1 MYLFLQVKLAW
12 PVSWRARLGALKI
25 IGLELSTTSCNN
37 PQVLIK
43 SQETWSTH
51 SRHGYQGWLFLWQS
65 LVIFEHPEHT
75 RINHVFAFKIPKQLC
90 CDKVICILSSEENW
104 RDGHLWCVP
113 FVPVSSPFR
122 PDEKKADRYRTHW
135 QKLSRIKKLPDFLKK
150 NRQKLSCRLVR
161 SQRKIKTSI
170 DGVRVL
176 QFSSFQSAYGRTTNA
191 LDFAPKAFQLSV
203 AELSNPVSKISIDF
217 FLIWL

>member
-12 PVSWRARLGALKI
+12 PVSRRARLGALKI

-37 PQVLIK
+37 PQVLIT

-75 RINHVFAFKIPKQLC
+75 RINHVFAFKTPKQLC

-104 RDGHLWCVP
+104 RDGHLWCVH
-113 FVPVSSPFR
+113 FVPVPSPFR
-122 PDEKKADRYRTHW
+122 PDEKKANRYRTHW

-150 NRQKLSCRLVR
+150 NRQKLSRRLVR
-161 SQRKIKTSI
+161 SQRKIKTRLMAYVCCSFPVSNPRTGEQPI
-170 DGVRVL
+170 IILTLLLRR
-176 QFSSFQSAYGRTTNA
+176 FSSRLLNFRTQY
-191 LDFAPKAFQLSV
+191 PKF
-203 AELSNPVSKISIDF
+203 P
-217 FLIWL
+217 